1 MLLLIVVSLFLACGL
16 NPSVEFLERRGL
28 ARPWAVA
35 SVIVG
40 ALLGLALFLL
50 AIVPV
55 ITDQVATLSDNVP
68 GWLDDLRGNER
79 IQELDQEYDVIQ
91 KIQDYVTDGDFL
103 GTLFGGA
110 LGFGLKIL
118 SALFNAFIIMVL
130 TLYFLASL
138 ETTKKAIYRLAPASR
153 RDRVTKLGDRVIH
166 NIGGYVSGAFV
177 VAMCAGITS
186 LIFLFFVGLSEYAVA
201 LAFVVAVLDVIPM
214 IGATIGA
221 VIVTAIAFATDVK
234 IGIACAI
241 FYLIYQQVEN
251 YVIYPRVMRRSVDV
265 PGAVVGDRG
274 ARRRR
279 AARRG
284 RCAARDPDR
293 RRRTAGACVK
303 SWSNARTPASCGPPP
318 GGYCPTTMWASTL
331 SAGTASSSA
340 RNTRHW
346 PSTSPH
352 SAHAGSTCGI
362 AWNVIACV
370 ARLRSRWPPRRAG
383 RSASRRSPGS
393 PPAPRGRSRRRPT
406 RWPRRR
412 LVLGVGSVP
421 VGASGRLGRPARC

>member
-1 MLLLIVVSLFLACGL
+1 MSDSAPPGGGADAAIEDESREPASRTALRARRARDRAEAAEAAAELADLGAPGEPFDRRSPYYLGFVGGLGLLTAYFLFTALAGISSVLLLIVVSLFLACGL

-28 ARPWAVA
+28 ARSWAVT

-40 ALLGLALFLL
+40 AMLGLALFLV

-68 GWLDDLRGNER
+68 GWLDELRDNKR
-79 IQELDQEYDVIQ
+79 VQEIDQEYDVIQ

-103 GTLFGGA
+103 STLFGGA

-118 SALFNAFIIMVL
+118 SALFNAFIIIVL

-138 ETTKKAIYRLAPASR
+138 DTTKKAIYRLAPASR

-186 LIFLFFVGLSEYAVA
+186 LIFLFFAGLSEYAVA

-221 VIVTAIAFATDVK
+221 VIVTAIGFATDVK

-265 PGAVVGDRG
+265 PGAV
-274 ARRRR
+274 
-279 AARRG
+279 
-284 RCAARDPDR
+284 
-293 RRRTAGACVK
+293 
-303 SWSNARTPASCGPPP
+303 
-318 GGYCPTTMWASTL
+318 
-331 SAGTASSSA
+331 
-340 RNTRHW
+340 
-346 PSTSPH
+346 
-352 SAHAGSTCGI
+352 I
-362 AWNVIACV
+362 VIA
-370 ARLRSRWPPRRAG
+370 A
-383 RSASRRSPGS
+383 
-393 PPAPRGRSRRRPT
+393 
-406 RWPRRR
+406 
-412 LVLGVGSVP
+412 LVGAALLGV
-421 VGASGRLGRPARC
+421 VGALLAIPTAAALLLVMREVVVKRQDTR